1 MIKPRKV
8 IIIGA
13 GHVGSHAGYAL
24 AEQGLVEEIIFIDI
38 DEEKARAQ
46 ALDIYDATVYLP
58 QRVKV
63 RAGDYSDAADADL
76 LVLSVGTNPDKNKG
90 ETRMSTL
97 TNTAMIVKEV
107 ARHIKN
113 SGFDGIIVSISNP
126 ADVIAH
132 YLQHLLNYPSDKII
146 STSTVL
152 DSARLR
158 RAIADAVGID
168 QKSIYGY
175 VLGEHGESQMVAW
188 STVSIAG
195 KPILNLIK
203 EKPEKYG
210 RLDLTKLAEE
220 ARLGGWHILNGKGST
235 EFGIGAALAEVTRA
249 IFSDE
254 KKVLPVSTLLKG
266 EYGQKEV
273 YASVPTVL
281 GIHGVEEII
290 ELNLTLEEKEKFDAS
305 CRTMKENFEYALTLL

>member
-97 TNTAMIVKEV
+97 TKTAMIVKEV